1 MPYQAPQRSLQG
13 LSGSGEADFHARAR
27 AARLRSD
34 PELRPGSARAVFG
47 RTAGAR
53 REKRNGFFRFGR
65 SGSGFRPG
73 KLQPGLTHPAWT
85 TGPASGG
92 VSVPGV
98 SRFTG
103 WLARSS
109 MCSRNGA
116 PVSGG
121 KCP

>member
-53 REKRNGFFRFGR
+53 REKRNGFFRFGG
-65 SGSGFRPG
+65 SGSGFRAKDG
-73 KLQPGLTHPAWT
+73 WPA
-85 TGPASGG
+85 
-92 VSVPGV
+92 
-98 SRFTG
+98 FT
-103 WLARSS
+103 
-109 MCSRNGA
+109 
-116 PVSGG
+116 
-121 KCP
+121 